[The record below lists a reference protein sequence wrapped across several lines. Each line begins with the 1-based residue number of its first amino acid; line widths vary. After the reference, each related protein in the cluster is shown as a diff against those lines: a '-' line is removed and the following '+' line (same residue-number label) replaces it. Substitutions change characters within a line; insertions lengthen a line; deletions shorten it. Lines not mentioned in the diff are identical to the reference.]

1 MSALALTQPFTQGT
15 YFADSRRQDL
25 LQHFST

>member
-1 MSALALTQPFTQGT
+1 MHALALTQPLTFGT
-15 YFADSRRQDL
+15 YFAASRRQDP

>member
-1 MSALALTQPFTQGT
+1 MHALALTQSLTFGT
-15 YFADSRRQDL
+15 YFAASRRQDP